1 MSLDERK
8 IEIQAKLAR
17 LRQRLAAQQ
26 LDAAH
31 LTTIASTAWITAGAA
46 TYVNESTDIAASSA
60 LVTPDHA
67 YILTTKV
74 EEPRL
79 LQEERLHDLGFE
91 IVAEPWYASG
101 KRLSEIVSKARV
113 GYESPRGSGV
123 DISETLKDLRANLLA
138 SEATRLR
145 DVCAAAAEAIDETVR
160 AIRPGETEH
169 AIAARLAAASRTR
182 GGSDVV
188 NLVASDDR
196 IYTYRH
202 PLPTSK
208 QVERYAMAVLCF
220 RRDGLIA
227 SVTRL
232 IHFGPLPDELR
243 AKAEA
248 LARVDARIIG
258 ATQPDRTIGDI
269 FALARTAYTD
279 AGYPEAIEEHH
290 QGGMA
295 GYLTREEIATP
306 TSTTRIAVNQAF
318 AWNPSIRGVK
328 SEDTILLT
336 ADGPEVLTA
345 PKGWPTWNIVAE
357 GRTIARPAILVVE

>member
-1 MSLDERK
+1 MPLDERK
-8 IEIQAKLAR
+8 SEVHEKLRR
-17 LRQRLAAQQ
+17 LRERLALQQ

-31 LTTIASTAWITAGAA
+31 LTTVASTAWITAGAA
-46 TYVNESTDIAASSA
+46 TYIDESTDTAASSA

-67 YILTTKV
+67 YILTTNV

-79 LQEERLHDLGFE
+79 LHEEHLHELGFDV
-91 IVAEPWYASG
+91 IAEPWYATG
-101 KRLSEIVSKARV
+101 KRLGKLIGTGRV
-113 GYESPRGSGV
+113 GSEDPRAL
-123 DISETLKDLRANLLA
+123 DLNISATLKDLRSNLLA

-145 DVCAAAAEAIDETVR
+145 AVCADAAAAIDETVR
-160 AIRPGETEH
+160 AIRPGDTEH

-188 NLVASDDR
+188 NLVGSDER
-196 IYTYRH
+196 IYQYRH
-202 PLPTSK
+202 PLPTSR
-208 QVERYAMAVLCF
+208 QVERYAMVVLCF

-232 IHFGPLPDELR
+232 IHFAPLPDDLR
-243 AKAEA
+243 ARAEA
-248 LARVDARIIG
+248 LARVDAHIIAG
-258 ATQPDRTIGDI
+258 TQPGRTIGEL
-269 FALARTAYTD
+269 FMLARAAYAD
-279 AGYPEAIEEHH
+279 AGYAEEIEAHH
-290 QGGMA
+290 QGGLA

-306 TSTTRIAVNQAF
+306 TSTTQIATNQAF

-345 PKGWPTWNIVAE
+345 PRGWPAW
-357 GRTIARPAILVVE
+357 TIEVSECTVARPAILVVE

>member
-1 MSLDERK
+1 MSLDERRR
-8 IEIQAKLAR
+8 EVQEKLVQ
-17 LRQRLAAQQ
+17 LRERLAIQK

-31 LTTIASTAWITAGAA
+31 LTTVASTAWITAGAA
-46 TYVNESTDIAASSA
+46 TYINESTDTAASSA
-60 LVTPDHA
+60 LVTRDHA

-79 LQEERLHDLGFE
+79 LQEEHLHDLGFDV
-91 IVAEPWYASG
+91 IAEPWYATG
-101 KRLSEIVSKARV
+101 KRLTELVGTSHVGSEDHSAREV
-113 GYESPRGSGV
+113 NI
-123 DISETLKDLRANLLA
+123 DATLKDLRTNLSA
-138 SEATRLR
+138 SEAARLR
-145 DVCAAAAEAIDETVR
+145 DVCTDAAAAIDETVR
-160 AIRPGETEH
+160 AIHPGESEH
-169 AIAARLAAASRTR
+169 AIAARLAAASRIR
-182 GGSDVV
+182 GGSAVV
-188 NLVASDDR
+188 NLVASDER
-196 IYTYRH
+196 IYKYRH
-202 PLPTSK
+202 PLPTSR

-232 IHFGPLPDELR
+232 IHFGPLPAELR

-248 LARVDARIIG
+248 LANVDARIIAG
-258 ATQPDRTIGDI
+258 TQPGRTIGEL
-269 FALARTAYTD
+269 FMLARLAYAD

-306 TSTTRIAVNQAF
+306 TSTTAIAVNQAF

-336 ADGPEVLTA
+336 AEGPEVLTA
-345 PKGWPTWNIVAE
+345 PKGWPTWTFDVDGHA
-357 GRTIARPAILVVE
+357 IARPAILVVE